1 MPDLT
6 FTVERAEVAPFAAA
20 PLLLFKLHIASAAS
34 TATAT
39 ATATQA
45 ATTPA
50 SEAVA
55 SISLQCQIQIEA
67 ARRRYT
73 APEQD
78 GLQDLFGTPER
89 WGDTLRTMLWTHT
102 TIVVPP
108 FDSECT
114 IDLPVPCSYDLNVAV
129 SKYFYALEEG
139 EIPLMLQF
147 SGTVFYRDADDAL
160 QVAPIP
166 WHKEAP
172 FRLPVSLWRD
182 MMERYYPNGVW
193 LCLQRD
199 VFDRLARYKSQRG
212 FASWEQAVAG
222 LLDGI
227 EEDIS

>member
-20 PLLLFKLHIASAAS
+20 PLLLFRLRIASSA
-34 TATAT
+34 ATAT
-39 ATATQA
+39 AA
-45 ATTPA
+45 AAPA

-73 APEQD
+73 AAEQD
-78 GLQDLFGTPER
+78 GLQDLFGTPQR

-108 FDSECT
+108 FDGECA
-114 IDLPVPCSYDLNVAV
+114 IDLPVPCSFDLNVAV
-129 SKYFYALEEG
+129 TKYFYALEEG

-147 SGTVFYRDADDAL
+147 SGTVFYRNADDAL

-199 VFDRLARYKSQRG
+199 VFDRLARYKSQCG
-212 FASWEQAVAG
+212 FASCEQAVAG

>member
-6 FTVERAEVAPFAAA
+6 FTVERAEVAPFSAT
-20 PLLLFKLHIASAAS
+20 PLLLFKLHVASSATTAAV
-34 TATAT
+34 ATAL
-39 ATATQA
+39 
-45 ATTPA
+45 A

-55 SISLQCQIQIEA
+55 GITLQCQIQIEA

-147 SGTVFYRDADDAL
+147 SGTVFYREADGAL

-166 WHKEAP
+166 WHKEAAY
-172 FRLPVSLWRD
+172 RLPVALWRE
-182 MMERYYPNGVW
+182 MMALYYPNGAW
-193 LCLQRD
+193 LCLHRD
-199 VFDRLARYKSQRG
+199 VLDRLSRFKTGRG
-212 FASWEQAVAG
+212 LTSWEQAITS
-222 LLDGI
+222 LLDKL

>member
-20 PLLLFKLHIASAAS
+20 PLLLFRLRIASSA
-34 TATAT
+34 ATAT
-39 ATATQA
+39 AA
-45 ATTPA
+45 AAPA
-50 SEAVA
+50 SGAVA
-55 SISLQCQIQIEA
+55 SISLHGQIQIEA

-73 APEQD
+73 AAEQD
-78 GLQDLFGTPER
+78 GLQDLFGTPQR

-108 FDSECT
+108 FDGECA

-129 SKYFYALEEG
+129 TKYFYALEEG

-147 SGTVFYRDADDAL
+147 SGTVFYRNADDAL

-199 VFDRLARYKSQRG
+199 VFDRLARYKSQSG
-212 FASWEQAVAG
+212 FASCEQAVAV

>member
-20 PLLLFKLHIASAAS
+20 PLLLFKLRIASSA
-34 TATAT
+34 ATAT
-39 ATATQA
+39 AA
-45 ATTPA
+45 AAPA

-73 APEQD
+73 AAEQD
-78 GLQDLFGTPER
+78 GLQDLFGTPQR

-108 FDSECT
+108 FDGECA

-129 SKYFYALEEG
+129 TKYFYALEEG

-147 SGTVFYRDADDAL
+147 SGTVFYRNADDAL

-199 VFDRLARYKSQRG
+199 VFDRLARYKSQCG
-212 FASWEQAVAG
+212 FASCEQAVAG